1 MSASLNFVSDRL
13 GSRQVPMTEP
23 LIADVVGD
31 VLGVLRLGRATAS
44 RTAHRAPW
52 NLSFGAQSG
61 AGFHVVL
68 SGSCVLEMPDQQPT
82 TLGPGDLV
90 LLPQGLAHGLKHGV
104 SGMTSMLC
112 GGYSLTG
119 GHTHPVLGRL
129 PEFLVLPTAA
139 MQEASLRAVIDVL
152 ANELE
157 GGQAGAPAVVPSLV
171 EVLLSF
177 VLRRWYQ
184 EDRWRAGDP
193 GGMAPVEDDVV
204 AAALCDIH
212 SNPAH
217 PWTVADL
224 GARGRLSRA
233 AFARRFTMQV
243 GEPPIAYV
251 TRCRMS
257 VAAQRLLRSN
267 DSLVVVSREVGYLSE
282 FAFAKAFKR
291 QYGLAP
297 GTFRRV
303 RGASHA
309 SGA

>member
-13 GSRQVPMTEP
+13 GSCQAPMTQP
-23 LIADVVGD
+23 LVADVVGD

-68 SGSCVLEMPDQQPT
+68 SGSCVLEMPDQEPT

-90 LLPQGLAHGLKHGV
+90 FLPQGHAHGLKHGA
-104 SGMTSMLC
+104 SGITSMLC

-119 GHTHPVLGRL
+119 GHSHPVLGRL
-129 PEFLVLPTAA
+129 PQFLVLPTGA
-139 MQEASLRAVIDVL
+139 MEEASLGAVIDVL

-157 GGQAGAPAVVPSLV
+157 GAPSGAPAVVPSLV

-184 EDRWRAGDP
+184 DRWRAGDP
-193 GGMAPVEDDVV
+193 DGSAPFEDDVV
-204 AAALCDIH
+204 AAALREIH
-212 SNPAH
+212 GDPAH
-217 PWTVADL
+217 GWTVADL
-224 GARGRLSRA
+224 AARRRLSRA
-233 AFARRFTMQV
+233 AFARRFTTQV

-267 DSLVVVSREVGYLSE
+267 DSLAVVSREVGYLSE

-303 RGASHA
+303 GGASHDP
-309 SGA
+309 GGV